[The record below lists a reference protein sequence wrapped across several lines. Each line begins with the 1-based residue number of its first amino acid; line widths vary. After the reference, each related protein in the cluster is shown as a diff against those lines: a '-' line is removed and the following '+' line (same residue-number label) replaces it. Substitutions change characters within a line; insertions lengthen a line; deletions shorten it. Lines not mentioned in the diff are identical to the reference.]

1 MAYIIVG
8 NKKLEIKF
16 LIAFISYFATFIL
29 SHMITLRP
37 GIEAYIFYIVGV
49 YNVVIYISISFSNPG
64 WLDEKQK
71 NQINRLV
78 STILT
83 FSIVT

>member
-8 NKKLEIKF
+8 NKKLGVEF
-16 LIAFISYFATFIL
+16 MLAFISYFGTFIV
-29 SHMITLRP
+29 SHMITLRA
-37 GIEAYIFYIVGV
+37 GLEAYIFYIVGV
-49 YNVVIYISISFSNPG
+49 YNIIIYISISCANPG

-78 STILT
+78 STNFLL
-83 FSIVT
+83 